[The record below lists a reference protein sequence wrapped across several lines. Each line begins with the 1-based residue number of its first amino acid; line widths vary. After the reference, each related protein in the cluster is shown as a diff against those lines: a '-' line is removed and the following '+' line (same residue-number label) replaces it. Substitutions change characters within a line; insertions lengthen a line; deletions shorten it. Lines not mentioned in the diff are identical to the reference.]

1 VPNLLEIRYQYKFI
15 TPNFRLGTAIIT
27 DKRPTMN
34 SPTSAPTQPTKLLD
48 QVSAKLMPLY
58 TSFIIYKQW
67 LALKSVMA
75 IELRYDKAAL
85 PSLEVHV
92 SRPA

>member
-1 VPNLLEIRYQYKFI
+1 
-15 TPNFRLGTAIIT
+15 
-27 DKRPTMN
+27 
-34 SPTSAPTQPTKLLD
+34 
-48 QVSAKLMPLY
+48 MPLY